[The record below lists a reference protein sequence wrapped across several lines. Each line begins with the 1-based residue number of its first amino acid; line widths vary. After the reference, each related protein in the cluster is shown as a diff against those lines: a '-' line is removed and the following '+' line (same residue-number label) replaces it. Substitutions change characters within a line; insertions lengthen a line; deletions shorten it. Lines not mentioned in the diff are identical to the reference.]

1 MFDTYFTQIV
11 IKLSKNMSRFVTIA
25 HNINKRL
32 FFWQGFYYLFFV
44 YLNFMEHDTYIN
56 ISLLP
61 DKQIKDRWTDGKEL
75 FDWQQTI
82 ALPVF

>member
-1 MFDTYFTQIV
+1 
-11 IKLSKNMSRFVTIA
+11 
-25 HNINKRL
+25 
-32 FFWQGFYYLFFV
+32 
-44 YLNFMEHDTYIN
+44 MEHDTYIN